1 MLGFLLLP
9 KGELGP
15 QGVFDHACLL
25 ADDHRLK
32 GLFIAFYRK
41 NGLLLARHWVIEAV
55 MKGKE
60 VLG

>member
-15 QGVFDHACLL
+15 QGVFDHAYLL

-41 NGLLLARHWVIEAV
+41 NGLLLARH
-55 MKGKE
+55 
-60 VLG
+60 